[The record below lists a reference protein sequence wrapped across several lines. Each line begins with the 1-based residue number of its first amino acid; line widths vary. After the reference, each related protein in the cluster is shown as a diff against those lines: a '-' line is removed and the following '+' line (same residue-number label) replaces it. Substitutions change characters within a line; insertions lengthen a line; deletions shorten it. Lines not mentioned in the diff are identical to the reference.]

1 MQIASVG
8 RAFPA
13 HYYDQETLTAALA
26 AVWSTRHH
34 NLQRL
39 TTLHKNVLVGGRHLA
54 LPLEDYP
61 KLHSFTA
68 SNDAFIR
75 VGTELGAHACTD
87 ALQLAGLQ
95 PHDIDHI
102 FFVS

>member
-1 MQIASVG
+1 MQIAAVG

-26 AVWSTRHH
+26 AAWGTRHH

-39 TTLHKNVLVGGRHLA
+39 TNLHKNVLVGGRHLA
-54 LPLEDYP
+54 LPIEDYD
-61 KLHSFTA
+61 KLTSFTVA
-68 SNDAFIR
+68 NDAFIR
-75 VGTELGAHACTD
+75 VGTDLGAQACAD
-87 ALQLAGLQ
+87 ALRLASLQ

-102 FFVS
+102 F